1 MGGLNVGI
9 YLREG
14 VALMKNLI
22 GKRALIVFLA
32 LILLMGSQLP
42 VSAATDWNTVTKS
55 YNVKV
60 FIDSTDNEL
69 TFAQDTG
76 KPFIA
81 LDRTF
86 VPYRVL
92 GEALGATISWDND
105 TKKVTAVGN
114 GNKVELFIGNKDY
127 KVNDVSRTMDVEPF
141 ILASEGRTYIPARY
155 ITEGL
160 NYYIDFTQK
169 DGQMYVIA
177 FTKGQNEA
185 ERKELLQEL
194 VAKEPTEEQK
204 PTVIPVN
211 SNQGLKQGDEG
222 KTPPSPAGT
231 YKQEG
236 NHYTIYGSFDGVWK
250 ADGYE
255 FRKRPQ
261 FIGTS
266 GGSVEIVEI
275 RISGGSGKIK
285 CTSHNEFNYMNKT
298 GYTEDMSSIQGYWCL
313 VNSGYDI
320 PVTKGTTMEL
330 ECTNGDTFT
339 VTL

>member
-1 MGGLNVGI
+1 
-9 YLREG
+9 
-14 VALMKNLI
+14 
-22 GKRALIVFLA
+22 
-32 LILLMGSQLP
+32 MGSQLP

-127 KVNDVSRTMDVEPF
+127 KVNDVSRTMDVEAF

-194 VAKEPTEEQK
+194 VAKEPTAEQK

-211 SNQGLKQGDEG
+211 SNQGLKQGDG
-222 KTPPSPAGT
+222 WQTPKSADGT

-236 NHYTIYGSFDGVWK
+236 NHYTLNGSFDGVWETDK
-250 ADGYE
+250 YKFA
-255 FRKRPQ
+255 KRPQ

-266 GGSVEIVEI
+266 GGSAQIVEI
-275 RISGGSGKIK
+275 RIRGGSGKIK
-285 CTSHNEFNYMNKT
+285 CTSHNEFNYMREVE
-298 GYTEDMSSIQGYWCL
+298 YTEDMSSISGYWRL
-313 VNSGYDI
+313 LNSGYDI
-320 PVTKGTTMEL
+320 PVTKGMTIEL

>member
-1 MGGLNVGI
+1 M
-9 YLREG
+9 
-14 VALMKNLI
+14 
-22 GKRALIVFLA
+22 ALIVSSWMPSMNVGNFIGEHRDGVAIVELYNSEA
-32 LILLMGSQLP
+32 L
-42 VSAATDWNTVTKS
+42 AATVDYNKVQKT

-60 FIDSTDNEL
+60 FIDNVNNEIKF
-69 TFAQDTG
+69 TKDSG

-81 LDRTF
+81 LNRTF
-86 VPYRVL
+86 IPYRVM
-92 GEALGATISWDND
+92 GEALGAKVDWDND
-105 TKKVTAVGN
+105 MRKVTATGN
-114 GNKVELFIGNKDY
+114 DNKVEMYIGHKTY
-127 KVNDVSRTMDVEPF
+127 GVNGNVKQMDVEPF

-160 NYYIDFTQK
+160 NYTIDFTQK

-194 VAKEPTEEQK
+194 VAKEPTAEQK

-236 NHYTIYGSFDGVWK
+236 SHYTIYGSFDGVWK
-250 ADGYE
+250 TDGYE
-255 FRKRPQ
+255 FVKSPQ

-266 GGSVEIVEI
+266 GGSAQIVEI

-285 CTSHNEFNYMNKT
+285 CTSHNEFNYMRKV
-298 GYTEDMSSIQGYWCL
+298 GYTEDMSSISGYWRL
-313 VNSGYDI
+313 LNSGYDI
-320 PVTKGTTMEL
+320 QVTKGTTIEL

-339 VTL
+339 ITL

>member
-1 MGGLNVGI
+1 MNVGI

-92 GEALGATISWDND
+92 GDALGATISWDND

-127 KVNDVSRTMDVEPF
+127 KVNDVSRTMDVEAF

-160 NYYIDFTQK
+160 NYYRESCIT
-169 DGQMYVIA
+169 
-177 FTKGQNEA
+177 
-185 ERKELLQEL
+185 
-194 VAKEPTEEQK
+194 P
-204 PTVIPVN
+204 
-211 SNQGLKQGDEG
+211 
-222 KTPPSPAGT
+222 KT
-231 YKQEG
+231 
-236 NHYTIYGSFDGVWK
+236 
-250 ADGYE
+250 
-255 FRKRPQ
+255 
-261 FIGTS
+261 
-266 GGSVEIVEI
+266 
-275 RISGGSGKIK
+275 
-285 CTSHNEFNYMNKT
+285 
-298 GYTEDMSSIQGYWCL
+298 
-313 VNSGYDI
+313 
-320 PVTKGTTMEL
+320 
-330 ECTNGDTFT
+330 
-339 VTL
+339 